1 MKAMRLVRRA
11 KWLLLVAPL
20 LAVALVAPMVAT
32 APASAQSVTTT
43 VFVLQ
48 HVPDGTN
55 EKWEVRVEIEPLGG
69 CTPSN
74 FRYSPTW
81 IAEGSLYAA
90 RVSDDCRYSIT
101 MEAREVGDSDRGIC
115 LAEWAWGTSGVDP
128 ATLTYATTKLL
139 LGDFSLI
146 QERLYVRHEG
156 ENNPSCAAVQTS
168 RFRIN
173 GEDVVT
179 PLPTNSLD
187 SALSARAVRAAAVAE
202 FSVLVEPDYDTAS
215 DIPEGC
221 HKAETIKVKGDG
233 AEKRL
238 TMAAATPAGTGCT
251 YRAKVTSAPPPFKI
265 VNTSPVSFVAGGLV
279 NLSSK
284 VKLPLA
290 RIAIIQQVSGS
301 NNEGAVRYQI
311 TRSCATGLDLP
322 PPVGGTS
329 GGVIRLPGGITMV
342 ELREGRFTVHY
353 PATPNFGAAYT
364 YQAVATSDSSN
375 IIAGCSVSTT
385 ISEVPANCSV
395 SGPLT
400 KTVTWSSSR
409 PVESYDFE
417 FRLTCRAAA
426 STTTTAASSPTS
438 PVTTTTQLVD
448 ACDPQA
454 EGESCM
460 SNVDDTDVDVSDSA
474 TTSATAAPG
483 SATTSAVTRTTVRP
497 GPEIDNPTG

>member
-1 MKAMRLVRRA
+1 MKAMRLMRRA

-20 LAVALVAPMVAT
+20 LAVTLVASIAAT
-32 APASAQSVTTT
+32 APASAQGVSTQ

-55 EKWEVRVEIEPLGG
+55 DKWEVRVEIEPLGG
-69 CTPSN
+69 CRPSN
-74 FRYSPTW
+74 FRYNPTW

-90 RVSDDCRYSIT
+90 RVSDDCRYSVT
-101 MEAREVGDSDRGIC
+101 MEAREVGDSNRGIC
-115 LAEWAWGTSGVDP
+115 LAEWAWGTSGVDTS
-128 ATLTYATTKLL
+128 TLTYASSTLQI
-139 LGDFSLI
+139 GDFSRI
-146 QERLYVRHEG
+146 MERLYVRHVG
-156 ENNPSCAAVQTS
+156 GNNPSCAAVQTS

-173 GEDVVT
+173 GEDVIT

-187 SALSARAVRAAAVAE
+187 SALSARAVRAAAITE
-202 FSVLVEPDYDTAS
+202 FSVLVEPDYDS
-215 DIPEGC
+215 PSNIPAGC

-233 AEKRL
+233 AEQRL
-238 TMAAATPAGTGCT
+238 TMAAATPAGAACT
-251 YRAKVTSAPPPFKI
+251 YRAKVTSAPPPFRI
-265 VNTSPVSFVAGGLV
+265 VSESPVSFVAGGLV

-284 VKLPLA
+284 VTLPLA

-301 NNEGAVRYQI
+301 NNEGAVSYKI

-329 GGVIRLPGGITMV
+329 GGVIRLPGGITKV

-353 PATPNFGAAYT
+353 PVAPNFGPAYT
-364 YQAVATSDSSN
+364 YQAVAASDVSN
-375 IIAGCSVSTT
+375 VTAGCSVSTT

-400 KTVTWSSSR
+400 RTITWSASR

-417 FRLTCRAAA
+417 FRLTCRPAA
-426 STTTTAASSPTS
+426 STTTTAAPSAT
-438 PVTTTTQLVD
+438 PVTTTTQAVD
-448 ACDPQA
+448 ECSTQ

-460 SNVDDTDVDVSDSA
+460 SAVDDSA
-474 TTSATAAPG
+474 TATASATN
-483 SATTSAVTRTTVRP
+483 TTSGVTRTTVRP
-497 GPEIDNPTG
+497 GPGIDNPTG